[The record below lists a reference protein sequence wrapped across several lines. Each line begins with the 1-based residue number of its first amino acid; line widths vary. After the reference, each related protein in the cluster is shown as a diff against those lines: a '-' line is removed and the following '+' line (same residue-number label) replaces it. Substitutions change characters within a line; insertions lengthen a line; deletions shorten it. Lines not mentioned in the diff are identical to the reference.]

1 MEPKDDLEVM
11 LGAARFATYLRE
23 ADGDVER
30 AVSLYRWNAQLS
42 SALHYQLSHFEV
54 LTRNAIDITLR
65 EWNYKVCGHREWSF
79 EGKSAGLLYRILRR
93 PMAQARKRAQQESR
107 RRKVGHARR
116 NASFTHDD
124 VVSQFTL
131 GNWSTLLGEA
141 LPVHHESAKVL
152 WSECLHKAFS
162 QVPALDTS
170 REDIG
175 RKFERITH
183 LRNRVSHQ
191 ENLLS
196 TNVNRRLNDMLSV
209 LGAINPD
216 YPGWSMSGSPLRR
229 VTRSDPR
236 RVWALDAP

>member
-1 MEPKDDLEVM
+1 M

-116 NASFTHDD
+116 NASFTHEEMHPSRMMMWFHSSRSETGRLCL
-124 VVSQFTL
+124 VKPCPCTMRAQKCCGVNAFTRHL
-131 GNWSTLLGEA
+131 RRYPLWIPPAKILGESSK
-141 LPVHHESAKVL
+141 E
-152 WSECLHKAFS
+152 
-162 QVPALDTS
+162 
-170 REDIG
+170 
-175 RKFERITH
+175 
-183 LRNRVSHQ
+183 
-191 ENLLS
+191 
-196 TNVNRRLNDMLSV
+196 
-209 LGAINPD
+209 
-216 YPGWSMSGSPLRR
+216 
-229 VTRSDPR
+229 
-236 RVWALDAP
+236 